1 MKVSESKLPCATRGV
16 IRLVR
21 VIRRRTRKPPMLPS
35 ILWLELRLCFCGNRV
50 HIRNL
55 LSLCKSC
62 LCGLNCIAKYLAV
75 TSCGLSRSAF
85 AHLLAACGSLYLGVA
100 AAWDWFHP
108 PPSAQDLPCAYLPGN
123 PICPTHSRTWHSP
136 SYFPRTYL
144 ESAAGTCR
152 ITSHLNWGLKSYG
165 HQQFQDIKLS
175 ICTFPRI
182 SFYSSSCPLAP
193 VATMFSLGSAY
204 FWLWT

>member
-1 MKVSESKLPCATRGV
+1 MASTKAL
-16 IRLVR
+16 LL
-21 VIRRRTRKPPMLPS
+21 RK
-35 ILWLELRLCFCGNRV
+35 WV